1 MIQIAFQPPVRS
13 LRRKMS
19 AKIEM
24 KMKISMT
31 QKKKTTIDQTMSQN
45 VSVGPPTELH
55 AVRNRLDAAMTR
67 ARPSPAADV
76 ERPETGLHGGC
87 PPRVDVGH

>member
-24 KMKISMT
+24 KMQISMN
-31 QKKKTTIDQTMSQN
+31 QKKNATIDQITSQN
-45 VSVGPPTELH
+45 VSVGTAEF
-55 AVRNRLDAAMTR
+55 ACGQEQA
-67 ARPSPAADV
+67 
-76 ERPETGLHGGC
+76 
-87 PPRVDVGH
+87 